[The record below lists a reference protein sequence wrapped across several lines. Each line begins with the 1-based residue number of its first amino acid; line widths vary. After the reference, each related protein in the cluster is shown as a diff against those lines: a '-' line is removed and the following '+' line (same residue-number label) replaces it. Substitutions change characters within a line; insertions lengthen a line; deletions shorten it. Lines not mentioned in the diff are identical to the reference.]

1 MTRHNRSRMPVG
13 RPLADLVCPLLGETM
28 ARRGMTSADIALAWP
43 DIVGARLAEVSE
55 PLRLDWPRAGA
66 TSGAAKLVIRVEGA
80 FAVEITHAAGLIV
93 ERVNRLVGW
102 QCVDRLAVAQGRVE
116 RTSARQPRRIA
127 SSPAALAA
135 AADLCSDVADPGL
148 REALIRL
155 GSMALRPQD
164 ARPGGDS
171 PQSRLTD
178 TADRA

>member
-1 MTRHNRSRMPVG
+1 
-13 RPLADLVCPLLGETM
+13 M
-28 ARRGMTSADIALAWP
+28 AQRGMASADIALAWP

-55 PLRLDWPRAGA
+55 PVRLDWPRAGA

-80 FAVEITHAAGLIV
+80 FALEITHAAGLIL

-116 RTSARQPRRIA
+116 RAPAVRPRRPA
-127 SSPAALAA
+127 PSPAALAA

-155 GSMALRPQD
+155 GAMALRPRD
-164 ARPGGDS
+164 APAGGDS
-171 PQSRLTD
+171 PQSRRTD
-178 TADRA
+178 TADRT